1 MFNQQT
7 IAKLYTM
14 RMRGMADGFTQQQE
28 DPQTRQL
35 SFEER
40 FALLVDRQW
49 NWRQNRALDR
59 RLKEARLQGPACLED
74 IDFRAA
80 RGLDKQLVRSLT
92 LDSDW
97 VRRHQNIFLLG
108 ATGIGKTFLA
118 RAFGHQAC
126 RDGFTAYFATAT
138 QLFRELELAK
148 ADGSYSK
155 RLRALGQVEVLIVD
169 DWAMAPLT
177 DSERRA
183 FLEIC
188 DDRYLTKSTLL
199 TSQLP
204 VVKWYAQIGDPTVA
218 DSILDRLV
226 HAAHRFELDGESIRK
241 PKGGRK
247 SEPENQTPGKPASG
261 GGCAASSR
269 LLTQGLARE
278 LHQRIGLP
286 DENPSE
292 ASRPSEGSPILWSQ
306 SVASASGTPGRDPV
320 RTVTVATRPP
330 RQPESATKNQK
341 NAQKP

>member
-1 MFNQQT
+1 MLNPQT
-7 IAKLYTM
+7 IEKLHVM
-14 RMRGMADGFTQQQE
+14 RMRGMADAFTRQQE
-28 DPQTRQL
+28 DPQTTQL

-59 RLKEARLQGPACLED
+59 RRKEARLQGPACLED

-138 QLFRELELAK
+138 QLFRELEMAK

-155 RLRALGQVEVLIVD
+155 RLRALGQVDVLIVD

-247 SEPENQTPGKPASG
+247 GEPENQTPGKP
-261 GGCAASSR
+261 
-269 LLTQGLARE
+269 E
-278 LHQRIGLP
+278 
-286 DENPSE
+286 
-292 ASRPSEGSPILWSQ
+292 
-306 SVASASGTPGRDPV
+306 
-320 RTVTVATRPP
+320 
-330 RQPESATKNQK
+330 
-341 NAQKP
+341 